1 MRIDSLSPIMA
12 RNLLGVL
19 PKSVSGLT
27 AATEESRPAAVQPLP
42 APAATPATTVQ
53 MLVAIAV
60 ANPVV
65 ERRRKLARKA
75 ERGIDMLD
83 RLHKELIAG
92 APNPARLRD
101 IVEWTQ
107 TIAPPEDPALAQL
120 MGEIELRVRVE
131 LAKLDIEV

>member
-19 PKSVSGLT
+19 PKSVSGLR
-27 AATEESRPAAVQPLP
+27 AGAEEAPAPALQPPP
-42 APAATPATTVQ
+42 APAAVPATTVQ

-60 ANPVV
+60 TNPVA

-75 ERGIDMLD
+75 ERGIDLLD
-83 RLHKELIAG
+83 RLHKELVSGTAS
-92 APNPARLRD
+92 AERLRD
-101 IVEWTQ
+101 IVDWTK
-107 TIAPPEDPALAQL
+107 TMSPPDDPALANL
-120 MGEIELRVRVE
+120 MSDIELRVRVE